1 MGKKRRS
8 RLPVARQRSRTRPG
22 WKSVYLLWHTDT
34 TGDEKLVGVY
44 EKRANASSAINR
56 MKAKPGFS
64 EKGGAFEIASYQL
77 NKDQWATALLS
88 TMVTAFP
95 HGSGP
100 A

>member
-1 MGKKRRS
+1 
-8 RLPVARQRSRTRPG
+8 
-22 WKSVYLLWHTDT
+22 
-34 TGDEKLVGVY
+34 
-44 EKRANASSAINR
+44 